1 MSLCLVVRR
10 LDHRESFF
18 EHQKE
23 WTDAHS
29 DQNALSRV
37 VLDIEEDE
45 VVSRGPHF
53 ASPSPLTGQ
62 ILAPQSPPLA
72 TSDASGNSSSQDCV
86 QCNEVTFQ
94 NRKLSLKL
102 DAQRKANLELK
113 RLLVASVGDDI
124 NSKFERVANEKAQ
137 LSVDLEATLQRLTE
151 DWEEIERLAIESDL
165 WRSKYVGSR
174 FMLEELVQWKD
185 ALAKL
190 LQDSHFVMKDLVLQ
204 QNQMSELLVK
214 VWQNLSKTHSV
225 FQRSRQCQSAGELV
239 MVE

>member
-18 EHQKE
+18 GHQRE

-29 DQNALSRV
+29 DQNGNALSRV

-214 VWQNLSKTHSV
+214 VWQNLLKTHSV
-225 FQRSRQCQSAGELV
+225 FQRSRQCQSAGKLV
-239 MVE
+239 